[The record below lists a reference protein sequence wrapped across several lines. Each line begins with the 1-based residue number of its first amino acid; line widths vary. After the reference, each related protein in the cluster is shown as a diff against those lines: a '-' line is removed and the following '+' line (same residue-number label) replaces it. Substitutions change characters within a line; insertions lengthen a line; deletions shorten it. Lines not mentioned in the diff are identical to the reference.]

1 MELQLNSLKLK
12 AKSLRSDEI
21 ASLIYHDIFD
31 YPLTQGELI
40 KWKAGHRVIKHKQ
53 SLALRAQSLAISHRD
68 GLYFLKGRE
77 GIVYKR
83 VLRERIS
90 KRKLLIAKLA
100 VKILRFIPAIKMI
113 GITGALAMQ
122 NADEN
127 SDIDLVI
134 ITKRGTLWTTRLFSY
149 LVTWLLGIKTRKP
162 KDNDQKD
169 KLCLNIWLDESA
181 LIWTKKDR
189 NIYTAHEIA
198 QIIPLVNRDKI
209 YEKFLY
215 KNKWIKEYWPNA
227 VRISSMQHVAG
238 SRERKT
244 ILHVTSYLLLKVV
257 EQLAFRLQYQY
268 MKSKMTRE
276 VVTKNRAI
284 FHPND
289 WGKVVINRFQIRTP

>member
-40 KWKAGHRVIKHKQ
+40 KWKAGHRVINHQ
-53 SLALRAQSLAISHRD
+53 TSTISHRD